1 MCIFTL
7 ILPTTDTLIQV
18 AAIPSNRLKLV
29 YTFYPYLVKIVLRL
43 LLLILILF
51 QPVYAYEDLSIDHE
65 LYEHITNLTEA
76 RVIRGYPDDTF
87 RPDAAINRGEIS
99 KMIVKAFE
107 IQINQNCAD
116 FNDLDHTAKLYRYA
130 MTLKCNGIIS
140 GFSDGSFRINDTV
153 TREAAMKFIISAAR
167 YSQNDQNYISSIH
180 NNIFVD
186 VTQSNFFKNYI
197 NAAYSN
203 NIITGYHDSKFKPK
217 NFITRAEAA
226 KLIDLMYRKLHS
238 TNKCIYSGKIYSEG
252 QGFGALDNCNTC
264 ICVGNITK
272 CSINIC
278 STTVD
283 YTITI
288 NNLGFSP
295 KMIKTTSGTHLNLKI
310 VNTFGLHNFSVPE
323 LNYETRALS
332 TGESQYISIKI
343 PAATISGTKYVFMSN
358 TEDDTANNLKGYITI
373 E

>member
-1 MCIFTL
+1 M
-7 ILPTTDTLIQV
+7 
-18 AAIPSNRLKLV
+18 
-29 YTFYPYLVKIVLRL
+29 KIVLSL
-43 LLLILILF
+43 MLSILF
-51 QPVYAYEDLSIDHE
+51 LLQQVYAYDDLSIDHK
-65 LYEHITNLTEA
+65 LYEHIMNLTEA
-76 RVIRGYPDDTF
+76 GVIKGYPDDTF
-87 RPDAAINRGEIS
+87 RPDDPITRGEIS

-116 FNDLDHTAKLYRYA
+116 FNDLGNTEKLYRYA

-153 TREAAMKFIISAAR
+153 TREAALKFIISAAR
-167 YSQNDQNYISSIH
+167 YSQNNQNYISSIH

-186 VTQSNFFKNYI
+186 VTQSNYFKNYI

-203 NIITGYHDSKFKPK
+203 NIITGYHESKFKPK
-217 NFITRAEAA
+217 NLITRAEVA
-226 KLIDLMYRKLHS
+226 KLIDLTYRKLKS
-238 TNKCIYSGKIYSEG
+238 TNKCIYSGKEYSEG

-264 ICVGNITK
+264 ICVGNTTK

-288 NNLGFSP
+288 SNIEFSP
-295 KMIKTTSGTHLNLKI
+295 KLIKATPGSYLNLKI

-332 TGESQYISIKI
+332 TGESQYISIQI
-343 PAATISGTKYVFMSN
+343 PATAVTGTEYVFMSN
-358 TEDDTANNLKGYITI
+358 IEDHAANNLKGYITV